1 MKEVLRQ
8 EKMPLKS
15 YSSKLDHDLGIP
27 LQDDYFYDEPE
38 EIIENKSQPQ
48 LDSTARLKRWKA
60 ERGKKRYIQG
70 DVLIIGAGISGMQA
84 ALDIADKGYKVI
96 IIDKTSTIG
105 GAMVKL
111 DKTFPTNDCSI
122 CTAAPKMVELSR
134 HPNIELITYADVNSL
149 EGKPGDFTVDIW
161 RKSKYVDPDKCTG
174 CDDCAEVCPVEIV
187 NPFDEK
193 LSTRK
198 AIYIEFPQAVPIV
211 YTIDYENCIGCGSCD
226 RVCEPEAISFL
237 EKSEEIEVKVG
248 SVILATGFEV
258 FEPTEMRKEYGYGKY
273 DNVITALQFE
283 RLLSSFGPTDGKV
296 KRPSDAKTPKSIGW
310 IQCVGS
316 RSEQLG
322 FPYCSRVCCMYATK
336 EASIAK
342 EANPDI
348 DITIYYMDIRA
359 YGKDFQQYYDHARDL
374 GVKYIRGRPSSVY
387 ENKDKSITIRYKDTL
402 TGEVTEDTVDMLV
415 LSTAIKPNESN
426 KKLGKVLGI
435 EVDEN
440 GFFKQQE
447 LLTDPIQSTREGIF
461 LAGCIQGPKD
471 IPDSVA
477 MASGAAAKA
486 VAPIKD
492 REKHIGKDFPPE
504 KNVTGEKPRIGVFV
518 CHCGKNIASYLD
530 IEKVTEETK
539 KLPNVEHAEH
549 IMFVCSEDS
558 CKKIKEAIEE
568 KKLNRIIVAACSP
581 RTHGGLFQDT
591 LMEAGLNKYLF
602 EMANIR
608 NHCSWVH
615 SDDWD
620 AATEKAIRLVRSSV
634 AKARGLEALSEEE
647 FSIYPATLIIGGGV
661 SGMKAALALAAMG
674 IKSIIIEKEKQL
686 GGRLTSLHSMFPTDV
701 KTEDIL
707 DPLIAEVK
715 KNKLI
720 TILTNAELDGLDG
733 YIGNYTGKIKQNG
746 KIKEIEFG
754 TIIVATGFK
763 EIDLKG
769 RYEYGK
775 NDHIISQT
783 ELETKLK
790 TNKLTEPQNVV
801 IINCAGAMDEER
813 PYCCRVGCG
822 VSIKNAKLIHQK
834 YPKSKIYILYRDMR
848 VFGKEEE
855 EYYADVLKKHHV
867 TMIRYPG
874 DKKPEIILDKSNP
887 QRGPVSVKVYDD
899 ILNEEMTLPANLVVL
914 TINTEGGAGTEK
926 LKNML
931 KVPVDSAGFF
941 IETHAKIKPLDFSTS
956 GVYMCGAAHYPKNL
970 VDSIA
975 QAEGAASRAAIPIAQ
990 ERMKGEGIVSEVNEE
1005 LCRGCGL
1012 CEAACAY
1019 SAIEMKPNPK
1029 DPSRMLAEVNRA
1041 LCKGCGSC
1049 AAACL
1054 SSAIEQKGYKSN
1066 QINVMIAALCET
1078 GKAT

>member
-1 MKEVLRQ
+1 
-8 EKMPLKS
+8 MPLKS
-15 YSSKLDHDLGIP
+15 YDKKIDHDLGIP
-27 LQDDYFYDEPE
+27 LQDDYFFDEPE
-38 EIIENKSQPQ
+38 EIIDNKSMPQ
-48 LDSTARLKRWKA
+48 LESTIRVVSKRA
-60 ERGKKRYIQG
+60 ERGKRIING

-84 ALDIADKGYKVI
+84 ALDVADKGYKVV

-149 EGKPGDFTVDIW
+149 EGKPGDFKVNIW

-174 CDDCAEVCPVEIV
+174 CDDCAEVCPVEVV

-211 YTIDYENCIGCGSCD
+211 YTIDYENCVGCGSCD

-237 EKSEEIEVKVG
+237 EKSEEIEVNVG
-248 SVILATGFEV
+248 SVIVATGFEV

-283 RLLSSFGPTDGKV
+283 RLLSSFGPTEGKV
-296 KRPSDAKTPKSIGW
+296 LLPSNGKKPKSIGW

-359 YGKDFQQYYDHARDL
+359 YGKDFQQYYDHAKEL

-387 ENKDKSITIRYKDTL
+387 ENKDKSVNIRYKNTQ
-402 TGEVTEDTVDMLV
+402 TGKVEENTADMLV
-415 LSTAIKPNESN
+415 LSTAIIPSPGN
-426 KKLGKVLGI
+426 KKLGETLGI

-440 GFFKQQE
+440 GFFKQE
-447 LLTDPIQSTREGIF
+447 SLLTDPIQSTKKGIF

-471 IPDSVA
+471 IPDSVS

-492 REKHIGKDFPPE
+492 RERHIGKEFPPE
-504 KNVTGEKPRIGVFV
+504 RDVKNEKPRIGVFI
-518 CHCGKNIASYLD
+518 CHCGKNIANYLD
-530 IEKVTEETK
+530 VEKLTEETK
-539 KLPNVEHAEH
+539 KLPNVEYCDHW
-549 IMFVCSEDS
+549 MFVCSEDS
-558 CKKIKEAIEE
+558 CKKIKESIRE
-568 KKLNRIIVAACSP
+568 KGLNRIIVAACSP

-615 SDDWD
+615 SDNWD
-620 AATEKAIRLVRSSV
+620 AATKKAISLVKSSV
-634 AKARGLEALSEEE
+634 AKARNLESLSEEE
-647 FSIYPATLIIGGGV
+647 FSIYPATLILGGGV
-661 SGMKAALALAAMG
+661 SGMKAALALADMG
-674 IKSIIIEKEKQL
+674 IKSIIIEKEKEL
-686 GGRLTSLHSMFPTDV
+686 GGRLKHLHSMFPSDT

-707 DPLIAEVK
+707 DPLIKKVQ

-720 TILTNAELDGLDG
+720 TIMTNSELDNLEG
-733 YIGNYTGKIKQNG
+733 YIGNFKGIIKQ
-746 KIKEIEFG
+746 KDKKKEIEFG
-754 TIIVATGFK
+754 TIIVATGFR

-769 RYEYGK
+769 KYHYGE
-775 NDHIISQT
+775 NENILSQT

-790 TNKLTEPQNVV
+790 NNSLKEPKNVV
-801 IINCAGAMDEER
+801 IINCAGAMDKER
-813 PYCCRVGCG
+813 PYCCRIGCG
-822 VSIKNAKLIHQK
+822 VSIKNAKLISQRF
-834 YPKSKIYILYRDMR
+834 PKSKVYMLYRDMR

-855 EYYADVLKKHHV
+855 EYYANVLKNYHV
-867 TMIRYPG
+867 TMIRYSG
-874 DKKPEIILDKSNP
+874 EKKPEVILDKENP
-887 QRGPVSVKVYDD
+887 KQGPVTIKVYDD
-899 ILNEEMTLPANLVVL
+899 LLNEEMTINADLLVL
-914 TINTEGGAGTEK
+914 TINTEGEVYTEK
-926 LKNML
+926 LKNLL

-956 GVYMCGAAHYPKNL
+956 GIYMCGAAHYPKNL

-975 QAEGAASRAAIPIAQ
+975 QAEGAASRASIPISQ
-990 ERMKGEGIVSEVNEE
+990 EKMKGEGIVSEVIED
-1005 LCRGCGL
+1005 LCRGCGT
-1012 CEAACAY
+1012 CELACAY
-1019 SAIEMKPNPK
+1019 SAIDLVPH
-1029 DPSRMLAEVNRA
+1029 SREPGRLVAKVNRA

-1054 SSAIEQKGYKSN
+1054 NSAIEQKGYDSK
-1066 QINVMIAALCET
+1066 QINVMISALCEQEVVS
-1078 GKAT
+1078 

>member
-1 MKEVLRQ
+1 
-8 EKMPLKS
+8 MPLKT
-15 YSSKLDHDLGIP
+15 YDKKKDHDLGIP
-27 LQDDYFYDEPE
+27 LEDDYFYDEPE
-38 EIIENKSQPQ
+38 EIIENKDAPQ
-48 LDSTARLKRWKA
+48 LESTVKTITQRA
-60 ERGKKRYIQG
+60 EKVKKRVIDA
-70 DVLIIGAGISGMQA
+70 DVLVVGAGISGMQA
-84 ALDIADKGYKVI
+84 ALDIADKGYKVV

-134 HPNIELITYADVNSL
+134 HPNIELITYADINSL
-149 EGKPGDFTVDIW
+149 DGKPAKFKAHIW

-174 CDDCAEVCPVEIV
+174 CDDCAEVCPVDVI

-237 EKSEEIEVKVG
+237 EKSEEIEVNVG
-248 SVILATGFEV
+248 SVILATGFEL

-283 RLLSSFGPTDGKV
+283 RLLSSFGPTEGKV
-296 KRPSDAKTPKSIGW
+296 KRPSDGKTPKSVGW

-342 EANPDI
+342 EANPDMNI
-348 DITIYYMDIRA
+348 SIYYMDIRA
-359 YGKDFQQYYDHARDL
+359 YGKDFQQYYDHAKDL
-374 GVKYIRGRPSSVY
+374 GIKYIRGRPSSVY
-387 ENKDKSITIRYKDTL
+387 ENKDKSITIRYKNTL
-402 TGEVTEDTVDMLV
+402 TGEVKEDTVDMLV
-415 LSTAIKPNESN
+415 LSTAIKPNEEN
-426 KKLGKVLGI
+426 KKLGKTLGI

-447 LLTDPIQSTREGIF
+447 LLTNPIQSSRDGVF

-471 IPDSVA
+471 IPDSVS

-486 VAPIKD
+486 VAPIKN
-492 REKHIGKDFPPE
+492 RPRHIGKEFPPE
-504 KNVTGEKPRIGVFV
+504 KDVTGEKPRIGVFI
-518 CHCGKNIASYLD
+518 CHCGKNIANYLD
-530 IEKVTEETK
+530 VEKVTEETK
-539 KLPNVEHAEH
+539 KLPNVEHCEH
-549 IMFVCSEDS
+549 IMFACSEDS
-558 CKKIKEAIEE
+558 CKKIKESIND
-568 KKLNRIIVAACSP
+568 KNLNRIIVAACSP
-581 RTHGGLFQDT
+581 RTHGGLFMDT

-620 AATEKAIRLVRSSV
+620 AATAKAIKLVRSSV

-661 SGMKAALALAAMG
+661 SGMKASLALADMG

-686 GGRLTSLHSMFPTDV
+686 GGRLTSLHSMFPSDT

-707 DPLIAEVK
+707 NPMISKVN

-720 TILTNAELDGLDG
+720 TIMTDSELNEIEG
-733 YIGNYTGKIKQNG
+733 YIGNYKGKIKQKG

-754 TIIVATGFK
+754 TIIVATGFR

-775 NDHIISQT
+775 NENILTQT

-790 TNKLTEPQNVV
+790 IDKLKEPNHVV

-822 VSIKNAKLIHQK
+822 VAIKNAKLISRR
-834 YPKSKIYILYRDMR
+834 YPKSKIYMLYRDMR

-855 EYYADVLKKHHV
+855 EYYADVLKNHHV

-874 DKKPEIILDKSNP
+874 EKKPEVILDKKDP
-887 QRGPVSVKVYDD
+887 KKGPITVKVYDD
-899 ILNEEMTLPANLVVL
+899 ILNEEMKLPADLLVL
-914 TINTEGGAGTEK
+914 TVNTEGGVMTEK

-956 GVYMCGAAHYPKNL
+956 GIYMCGAAHYPKNL

-975 QAEGAASRAAIPIAQ
+975 QAEGAASRAAIPISQ
-990 ERMKGEGIVSEVNEE
+990 EKMKGEGIVSEVNEE

-1012 CEAACAY
+1012 CESACAY
-1019 SAIEMKPNPK
+1019 SAIEMKPHPK

-1054 SSAIEQKGYKSN
+1054 SSAIEQKGYKSKH
-1066 QINVMIAALCET
+1066 INVMIAALCEE
-1078 GKAT
+1078 GSA

>member
-1 MKEVLRQ
+1 
-8 EKMPLKS
+8 MPLKS
-15 YSSKLDHDLGIP
+15 YDKKIDHDLGIP
-27 LQDDYFYDEPE
+27 LQDDYFYDDPE
-38 EIIENKSQPQ
+38 EIIENKDMPQ
-48 LDSTARLKRWKA
+48 LETTTKIVSERAKRG
-60 ERGKKRYIQG
+60 EKRVIQS

-84 ALDIADKGYKVI
+84 ALDVADKGYKVV

-134 HPNIELITYADVNSL
+134 HPNINLITYAEVNSL
-149 EGKPGDFTVDIW
+149 EGKPGDFKVNIW

-174 CDDCAEVCPVEIV
+174 CDDCAEVCPVDVV

-211 YTIDYENCIGCGSCD
+211 YTIDYDACVGCGYCD

-248 SVILATGFEV
+248 SVIVATGFEV
-258 FEPTEMRKEYGYGKY
+258 FEPTEMRKEYGYGKF

-296 KRPSDAKTPKSIGW
+296 FRPSDRKKPKSVGW

-316 RSEQLG
+316 RSVQLG

-336 EASIAK
+336 EASITK
-342 EANPDI
+342 EANPDM

-359 YGKDFQQYYDHARDL
+359 YGKDFQQYYDHAKDL
-374 GVKYIRGRPSSVY
+374 GVKYVRGRPSSVY
-387 ENKDKSITIRYKDTL
+387 ENPDKSLTIRYKDTL
-402 TGEVTEDTVDMLV
+402 TGKIEDNKVDMLV
-415 LSTAIKPNESN
+415 LSTAIIPNQGN
-426 KKLGKVLGI
+426 KKLGNILGVD
-435 EVDEN
+435 VDEN
-440 GFFKQQE
+440 GFFKQNS
-447 LLTDPIQSTREGIF
+447 LLTDPIQSSRDGIF

-471 IPDSVA
+471 IPDSVS

-486 VAPIKD
+486 IAPIKD
-492 REKHIGKDFPPE
+492 REKHIGKEFPPE
-504 KNVTGEKPRIGVFV
+504 KDVSQEKPRIGVFV

-530 IEKVTEETK
+530 VDKVTEETK
-539 KLPNVEHAEH
+539 KLPNVDYAEH
-549 IMFVCSEDS
+549 MMFACSEDS
-558 CKKIKEAIEE
+558 CKKIKDAVQE
-568 KKLNRIIVAACSP
+568 KGLNRIIVAACSP

-615 SDDWD
+615 SDNWEEGTD
-620 AATEKAIRLVRSSV
+620 KAIRLVRAAV
-634 AKARGLEALSEEE
+634 AKTRHLESLSEEE
-647 FSIYPATLIIGGGV
+647 FSIYPSTLILGGGI
-661 SGMKAALALAAMG
+661 SGMKSALALAKMG
-674 IKSIIIEKEKQL
+674 IKSIIIEKEPEL
-686 GGRLTSLHSMFPTDV
+686 GGRLCNLHSMFPTDT

-707 DPLIAEVK
+707 KPLIKEVT
-715 KNKLI
+715 KNNYI
-720 TILTNAELDGLDG
+720 TVMTNAELDELEG
-733 YIGNYTGKIKQNG
+733 YIGNYKGKIKQKG
-746 KIKEIEFG
+746 KKKDIEFG
-754 TIIVATGFK
+754 TIIVATGFR

-769 RYEYGK
+769 KYQYGK
-775 NDHIISQT
+775 NKNILSQT

-790 TNKLTEPQNVV
+790 NNSLKAPKNVV
-801 IINCAGAMDEER
+801 IINCAGAMDKER

-822 VSIKNAKLIHQK
+822 VSIKNAKLISQK
-834 YPKSKIYILYRDMR
+834 YPKAKTYLLYRDMR
-848 VFGKEEE
+848 VFGKDEE
-855 EYYADVLKKHHV
+855 EYYADVLKNNHL
-867 TMIRYPG
+867 TTIRYPN
-874 DKKPEIILDKSNP
+874 DKKPDITLDKNNP
-887 QRGPVSVKVYDD
+887 TDGPMMVKVYDD
-899 ILNEEMTLPANLVVL
+899 ILNEELEIPADLIVL
-914 TINTEGGAGTEK
+914 TVNTQGEIMTEK

-931 KVPVDSAGFF
+931 KVPVDAAGFF

-975 QAEGAASRAAIPIAQ
+975 QAEGAASRASIPISQ
-990 ERMKGEGIVSEVNEE
+990 ERMKGEGIVSEVNDDI
-1005 LCRGCGL
+1005 CRGCGM
-1012 CEAACAY
+1012 CISACAY
-1019 SAIEMKPNPK
+1019 SAIDLQPHKR
-1029 DPSRMLAEVNRA
+1029 DSSRLVAEVNKA

-1049 AAACL
+1049 AAVCL
-1054 SSAIEQKGYKSN
+1054 NSAIEQKGYKN
-1066 QINVMIAALCET
+1066 KHINEMIAALLEE
-1078 GKAT
+1078 KVAT

>member
-1 MKEVLRQ
+1 
-8 EKMPLKS
+8 MPLKS
-15 YSSKLDHDLGIP
+15 YDKKIDHDLGIP

-38 EIIENKSQPQ
+38 ETIENKSMPE
-48 LDSTARLKRWKA
+48 LESTVKFVTERSKKGEKRI
-60 ERGKKRYIQG
+60 IQS

-84 ALDIADKGYKVI
+84 ALDVADKGYKVV

-149 EGKPGDFTVDIW
+149 EGKPGDFKVNIW

-174 CDDCAEVCPVEIV
+174 CDDCAEVCPVEVV

-211 YTIDYENCIGCGSCD
+211 YTIDYDNCISCGSCD

-237 EKSEEIEVKVG
+237 EKSEEIEVNVG
-248 SVILATGFEV
+248 AVIVATGFEL
-258 FEPTEMRKEYGYGKY
+258 FEPTEMRKEYGYRKY

-283 RLLSSFGPTDGKV
+283 RILSSFGPTEGKV
-296 KRPSDAKTPKSIGW
+296 RRPSDAKLPKSIGW

-359 YGKDFQQYYDHARDL
+359 YGKDFQQYYDHAKDL

-387 ENKDKSITIRYKDTL
+387 ENPDKSITIKYKDTL
-402 TGEVTEDTVDMLV
+402 TGKIEENSVDLLV
-415 LSTAIKPNESN
+415 LSTAIIPNKDN
-426 KKLGKVLGI
+426 KRVGDALGI
-435 EVDEN
+435 QVDEN
-440 GFFKQQE
+440 GFFKQDS
-447 LLTDPIQSTREGIF
+447 LLTDPIQSTKKGIF

-471 IPDSVA
+471 IPDSVS

-486 VAPIKD
+486 IAPIKD

-504 KNVTGEKPRIGVFV
+504 RDVSHEKPRIGVFI
-518 CHCGKNIASYLD
+518 CHCGKNIANYLD
-530 IEKVTEETK
+530 VEKVTEETK
-539 KLPNVEHAEH
+539 KLPNVEYCDHM
-549 IMFVCSEDS
+549 MFVCSEDS
-558 CKKIKEAIEE
+558 CKKIKETAQE
-568 KKLNRIIVAACSP
+568 KGLNRVIVAACSP

-615 SDDWD
+615 SDNWD
-620 AATEKAIRLVRSSV
+620 AATKKAIDLVRSSV
-634 AKARGLEALSEEE
+634 AKARHLQALSEEE
-647 FSIYPATLIIGGGV
+647 FSIYPKTLIIGGGV
-661 SGMKAALALAAMG
+661 SGMKAALALADMG
-674 IKSIIIEKEKQL
+674 IESIILEKESEL
-686 GGRLTSLHSMFPTDV
+686 GGRLRNLHSMFPSDT
-701 KTEDIL
+701 KAEDIIN
-707 DPLIAEVK
+707 PMIEK
-715 KNKLI
+715 ITKNKKI
-720 TILTNAELDGLDG
+720 KVMADSELSELDG
-733 YIGNYTGKIKQNG
+733 YIGNYKGKVKQKG
-746 KIKEIEFG
+746 KKKEIEFG

-769 RYEYGK
+769 KYQYGK
-775 NDHIISQT
+775 NTNILTQT

-790 TNKLTEPQNVV
+790 DNNLEEPRDVV
-801 IINCAGAMDEER
+801 IVNCAGAMDEER

-822 VSIKNAKLIHQK
+822 VSIKNAKLIVQK
-834 YPKSKIYILYRDMR
+834 YPKSKIYLLYRDMR

-855 EYYADVLKKHHV
+855 EYYAEVLKNYHV
-867 TMIRYPG
+867 IAIRYPG
-874 DKKPEIILDKSNP
+874 DKKPEVILDKKDPKN
-887 QRGPVSVKVYDD
+887 GPMKIKVYDD
-899 ILNEEMTLPANLVVL
+899 ILNEEMTLPADLVVL
-914 TINTEGGAGTEK
+914 TANTEGGSGTEK

-990 ERMKGEGIVSEVNEE
+990 ERMKGEGIVSEVIEDK
-1005 LCRGCGL
+1005 CRGCGT
-1012 CEAACAY
+1012 CVEACAY
-1019 SAIEMKPNPK
+1019 SAIDLVPH
-1029 DPSRMLAEVNRA
+1029 SRDSTRMVAKVNRA

-1054 SSAIEQKGYKSN
+1054 NSAVEQKGYNSK
-1066 QINVMIAALCET
+1066 QINVMIAALLDEEA
-1078 GKAT
+1078 GK